1 MVQTAKVTKVLP
13 DGRAEVSVRRQSACG
28 HDCSKCGGGC
38 SEMMVSATVAVIA
51 DNPVRALP
59 GDSVTVESSTGRI
72 LGAAVVV
79 YLVPFLLFFLGY
91 FLGAGRSEGV
101 GAASALPRAW
111 PWRCWPTAACAEA
124 GPSPSA
130 SPLSGRRPDVRLCQT
145 PPG

>member
-91 FLGAGRSEGV
+91 FLGAGLSEGV
-101 GAASALPRAW
+101 GAALGGVGFAAGVALAVLADRRMRRGRAITF
-111 PWRCWPTAACAEA
+111 RITAI
-124 GPSPSA
+124 GPE
-130 SPLSGRRPDVRLCQT
+130 T
-145 PPG
+145 